1 MAAIKSK
8 FVSRV
13 IVSTDSK
20 KIANLAIRFGAEV
33 PFLRPKKLSKKNS
46 SIKDVCSHVIKFLEK
61 NENLKIPEILILQ
74 PTSPLRTSNDIDKSI
89 KLFKRKKN
97 INYLTS
103 LTKVKPIEWCF
114 YKNKQQKFSQ
124 ILNNKIVN
132 SQYLRQAYI
141 LNGAIY
147 IMKRDVVFGKKID
160 FKNVDAIE
168 MPFERSIDIDDI
180 NDFYLAKSLQKIK

>member
-1 MAAIKSK
+1 M
-8 FVSRV
+8 
-13 IVSTDSK
+13 
-20 KIANLAIRFGAEV
+20 
-33 PFLRPKKLSKKNS
+33 
-46 SIKDVCSHVIKFLEK
+46 
-61 NENLKIPEILILQ
+61 
-74 PTSPLRTSNDIDKSI
+74 
-89 KLFKRKKN
+89 
-97 INYLTS
+97 
-103 LTKVKPIEWCF
+103 KPIEWCF